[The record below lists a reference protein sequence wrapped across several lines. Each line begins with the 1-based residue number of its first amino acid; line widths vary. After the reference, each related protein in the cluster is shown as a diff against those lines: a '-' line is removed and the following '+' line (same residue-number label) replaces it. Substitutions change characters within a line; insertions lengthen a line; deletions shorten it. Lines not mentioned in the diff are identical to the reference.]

1 MLMGLLRAMI
11 SGFLGAAGFGALLH
25 APRKGIL
32 CGSAIGAL
40 GYTAYWLIFQLSGSE
55 LPAMF
60 VGALLAAV
68 LGQLAARKLHMIS
81 TVFVTIAILPL
92 VPGIGLFRS
101 MSALG
106 QGNMMQGANLAAHA
120 MSLILMIVMGT
131 GLGSALGGAI
141 AGFLPPSLASMA
153 ESRSAN
159 RSRRSLFI
167 WVFCS
172 RVTSQGSFFPS
183 R

>member
-1 MLMGLLRAMI
+1 MLTGLLRAMI

-40 GYTAYWLIFQLSGSE
+40 GYTAYWLIFQLTGSE

-131 GLGSALGGAI
+131 GLGSALFSI
-141 AGFLPPSLASMA
+141 
-153 ESRSAN
+153 
-159 RSRRSLFI
+159 RRAPAAKEE
-167 WVFCS
+167 
-172 RVTSQGSFFPS
+172 TP
-183 R
+183 

>member
-1 MLMGLLRAMI
+1 MLEGLLRAI
-11 SGFLGAAGFGALLH
+11 VSGFLGSAGFGALLH
-25 APRKGIL
+25 APKKGIL
-32 CGSAIGAL
+32 WGSLIGSL
-40 GYTAYWLIFQLSGSE
+40 GYTVYWLIFHLTGAE

-60 VGALLAAV
+60 VAALLAAAM
-68 LGQLAARKLHMIS
+68 GQLAARKLHMIS

-131 GLGSALGGAI
+131 GLGSALFSIRRAP
-141 AGFLPPSLASMA
+141 AAKEEPP
-153 ESRSAN
+153 
-159 RSRRSLFI
+159 
-167 WVFCS
+167 
-172 RVTSQGSFFPS
+172 
-183 R
+183 

>member
-1 MLMGLLRAMI
+1 MLEGLLRALV

-32 CGSAIGAL
+32 WGAVIGSV

-60 VGALLAAV
+60 VGALLAAA
-68 LGQLAARKLHMIS
+68 LGQIAARQFHMIS

-92 VPGIGLFRS
+92 VPGIGLYRA
-101 MSALG
+101 MSAMG
-106 QGNMMQGANLAAHA
+106 QGDMMMGATTAVHA

-131 GLGSALGGAI
+131 GIGSAL
-141 AGFLPPSLASMA
+141 FSLRKPADA
-153 ESRSAN
+153 KEE
-159 RSRRSLFI
+159 
-167 WVFCS
+167 
-172 RVTSQGSFFPS
+172 
-183 R
+183 

>member
-1 MLMGLLRAMI
+1 MVEGLFRALI

-32 CGSAIGAL
+32 WGAIIGAV
-40 GYTAYWLIFQLSGSE
+40 GYTAYWLIFHLTGSE

-60 VGALLAAV
+60 VGALLGAA

-92 VPGIGLFRS
+92 VPGIGLYRA
-101 MSALG
+101 MSAMG
-106 QGNMMQGANLAAHA
+106 QGDMLGGAKTAVHA

-131 GLGSALGGAI
+131 GLGSAL
-141 AGFLPPSLASMA
+141 FSM
-153 ESRSAN
+153 
-159 RSRRSLFI
+159 RRPAQPKE
-167 WVFCS
+167 V
-172 RVTSQGSFFPS
+172 RH
-183 R
+183 

>member
-1 MLMGLLRAMI
+1 MLEGLIRAVV

-32 CGSAIGAL
+32 WGAVIGAV
-40 GYTAYWLIFQLSGSE
+40 GYTAYWLIFHLTGSE

-60 VGALLAAV
+60 VGALLAAA
-68 LGQLAARKLHMIS
+68 LGQIAARKLHMIS

-106 QGNMMQGANLAAHA
+106 QGDMAQGASLAAHA

-131 GLGSALGGAI
+131 GIGSALFSI
-141 AGFLPPSLASMA
+141 
-153 ESRSAN
+153 
-159 RSRRSLFI
+159 RRPA
-167 WVFCS
+167 VKEEM
-172 RVTSQGSFFPS
+172 P
-183 R
+183 

>member
-1 MLMGLLRAMI
+1 MLEGLLRAII

-32 CGSAIGAL
+32 WGSVIGAL
-40 GYTAYWLIFQLSGSE
+40 GYTAYWLIFHLTGSE

-60 VGALLAAV
+60 VGAFLAAM
-68 LGQLAARKLHMIS
+68 LGQIAARRLHMIS

-92 VPGIGLFRS
+92 VPGIGLYRS

-106 QGNMMQGANLAAHA
+106 QGDMALGASLAAHA

-131 GLGSALGGAI
+131 GIGSAL
-141 AGFLPPSLASMA
+141 FSM
-153 ESRSAN
+153 
-159 RSRRSLFI
+159 RRPA
-167 WVFCS
+167 VKEE
-172 RVTSQGSFFPS
+172 TT
-183 R
+183 

>member
-1 MLMGLLRAMI
+1 MLEGLLRAII

-25 APRKGIL
+25 APRKGVL
-32 CGSAIGAL
+32 WGSVIGAV
-40 GYTAYWLIFQLSGSE
+40 GYTAYWLIFHLTGSE

-60 VGALLAAV
+60 VGALLAAA
-68 LGQLAARKLHMIS
+68 LGQIAARKLHMIS

-106 QGNMMQGANLAAHA
+106 QGDMAQGASLAAHA

-131 GLGSALGGAI
+131 GIGSALFSI
-141 AGFLPPSLASMA
+141 
-153 ESRSAN
+153 
-159 RSRRSLFI
+159 RRP
-167 WVFCS
+167 VAKEEMH
-172 RVTSQGSFFPS
+172 
-183 R
+183 